1 MDTPL
6 RSKLLTVVLLRRAG
20 GSLLRNPCPPSGPL
34 EGWAH
39 KRSEVGG
46 MERSGRSPE
55 GEQPSVRRKSGHTL
69 SGRAAVRLAEE
80 WTYVQRKSS
89 RPTGGRVTDS
99 AGKAVGWPGADQ
111 GADQS
116 ADQGADQ
123 GEDQSADQ
131 GADQRHRPRR
141 RPGYGPGCEPG
152 CGPAVR
158 AENENRAALLV
169 RPALIFGWLHLSQQM
184 CVLKVVISSP
194 HRTLHTSHI

>member
-1 MDTPL
+1 
-6 RSKLLTVVLLRRAG
+6 
-20 GSLLRNPCPPSGPL
+20 
-34 EGWAH
+34 
-39 KRSEVGG
+39 

-80 WTYVQRKSS
+80 RTDAQRKNS
-89 RPTGGRVTDS
+89 RLPGGRVTNS
-99 AGKAVGWPGADQ
+99 AGKAAGWPDADQGADQDADQ

-116 ADQGADQ
+116 ADQL
-123 GEDQSADQ
+123 
-131 GADQRHRPRR
+131 
-141 RPGYGPGCEPG
+141 
-152 CGPAVR
+152 VR
-158 AENENRAALLV
+158 AKNENRAALLV

>member
-1 MDTPL
+1 
-6 RSKLLTVVLLRRAG
+6 
-20 GSLLRNPCPPSGPL
+20 
-34 EGWAH
+34 
-39 KRSEVGG
+39 

-55 GEQPSVRRKSGHTL
+55 EEQPSAWRKSGRPL
-69 SGRAAVRLAEE
+69 SEIAAVCLAEE
-80 WTYVQRKSS
+80 RTDAQRKSS
-89 RPTGGRVTDS
+89 RPPGGRVTDS
-99 AGKAVGWPGADQ
+99 AGKAVGWPD
-111 GADQS
+111 ADQS

-123 GEDQSADQ
+123 GEDQGADQGTDQ
-131 GADQRHRPRR
+131 GADQR
-141 RPGYGPGCEPG
+141 